1 MFLNFKDSEQ
11 YANHSKKTLLKL
23 SKIVSDFKNQELSSL
38 EEKEEP
44 PSTLLFKELSKPVL
58 DDKKLNRIK
67 TKGTFPK
74 IRRPDEERNIQLII
88 EKMKRYRGYEQ
99 FITLHKICDKSLM
112 IMAAVGNIERF
123 NKGETIYAKK
133 DHADKFYYIIK
144 GSVSVIDFDPKKFTV
159 EYGNKIDDYKN
170 KNNNIK
176 NSNLILDYYSNIK
189 PKENDKSTSLFN
201 SISSVSYASSNY
213 DNSNSSSI
221 FNDKGKDLLQTKMER
236 IEKIKTRVIRT
247 NSNKKAL
254 LDEVIISKKRKPF
267 FFKDNYINND
277 KRESAKEEKNNN
289 NENKNKYIESFNRL
303 QIILNKHKEKCT
315 IINEFR
321 EGNFFGEWELIY
333 KKNRQYTAYT
343 LEDTDLLVL
352 DSSFFKDYFKSEMMI
367 MDFERKF
374 FIRKTIPILNINY
387 LPIMIPIFYSKG
399 DIVYTEF
406 DTAKYF
412 YIIYK
417 GLGALKQL
425 KAAKDKKDIMLHIK
439 KLETLM
445 IIDKGCIVGLE
456 CTKNFNNQNEENVYY
471 DNTFIITEQ
480 NTLVYRINLNKFK
493 INKEDQINLKNWLK
507 ELYQKQYKLIKDYR
521 EKLNKPKITREMLL
535 KNFDK
540 KYKKFYFCRD
550 LMKTTINNNNKKNE
564 FPFKKKLIN
573 LSTTFRK
580 RKPNFFSD
588 NKYNISTLFSN
599 YKSYSNRSSLSNANS
614 ISCNSQSKSKSNTKS
629 TKLTSISYN
638 NKTIIPFL
646 LKDEFYTNNKSL
658 NPINQRNC
666 NANELGSLYDK
677 KKMSTFSSGE
687 NKDDDIN
694 AFNYKMSKLWNSKS
708 KPKNSKNRNTKNES
722 VQTLQKLR
730 YDDSFYKLI
739 FKNHFRKVAV
749 SSKKKN
755 AKKKINLFLYD
766 SGQFNI
772 PLLGLSTKKTK
783 LKKNLI
789 KSH

>member
-1 MFLNFKDSEQ
+1 ME
-11 YANHSKKTLLKL
+11 
-23 SKIVSDFKNQELSSL
+23 
-38 EEKEEP
+38 
-44 PSTLLFKELSKPVL
+44 
-58 DDKKLNRIK
+58 IK
-67 TKGTFPK
+67 
-74 IRRPDEERNIQLII
+74 
-88 EKMKRYRGYEQ
+88 
-99 FITLHKICDKSLM
+99 LM
-112 IMAAVGNIERF
+112 I
-123 NKGETIYAKK
+123 
-133 DHADKFYYIIK
+133 
-144 GSVSVIDFDPKKFTV
+144 
-159 EYGNKIDDYKN
+159 
-170 KNNNIK
+170 
-176 NSNLILDYYSNIK
+176 ILDYYSNIK

-315 IINEFR
+315 IINEYR

-425 KAAKDKKDIMLHIK
+425 KSAKDKKDIMLHIK

-456 CTKNFNNQNEENVYY
+456 CTKNFNNKNEENVYY

-614 ISCNSQSKSKSNTKS
+614 ISCNSQSKSKSNT
-629 TKLTSISYN
+629 
-638 NKTIIPFL
+638 
-646 LKDEFYTNNKSL
+646 SL

-687 NKDDDIN
+687 NKDDYIN

-708 KPKNSKNRNTKNES
+708 KPKNSKNSNTKNES

-739 FKNHFRKVAV
+739 FKNHFRKVAI

-755 AKKKINLFLYD
+755 AKKKINFFLYD

-789 KSH
+789 ESH

>member
-1 MFLNFKDSEQ
+1 
-11 YANHSKKTLLKL
+11 
-23 SKIVSDFKNQELSSL
+23 
-38 EEKEEP
+38 
-44 PSTLLFKELSKPVL
+44 
-58 DDKKLNRIK
+58 
-67 TKGTFPK
+67 
-74 IRRPDEERNIQLII
+74 
-88 EKMKRYRGYEQ
+88 
-99 FITLHKICDKSLM
+99 
-112 IMAAVGNIERF
+112 
-123 NKGETIYAKK
+123 
-133 DHADKFYYIIK
+133 
-144 GSVSVIDFDPKKFTV
+144 
-159 EYGNKIDDYKN
+159 
-170 KNNNIK
+170 
-176 NSNLILDYYSNIK
+176 
-189 PKENDKSTSLFN
+189 
-201 SISSVSYASSNY
+201 
-213 DNSNSSSI
+213 
-221 FNDKGKDLLQTKMER
+221 
-236 IEKIKTRVIRT
+236 
-247 NSNKKAL
+247 
-254 LDEVIISKKRKPF
+254 
-267 FFKDNYINND
+267 
-277 KRESAKEEKNNN
+277 
-289 NENKNKYIESFNRL
+289 
-303 QIILNKHKEKCT
+303 
-315 IINEFR
+315 
-321 EGNFFGEWELIY
+321 
-333 KKNRQYTAYT
+333 
-343 LEDTDLLVL
+343 
-352 DSSFFKDYFKSEMMI
+352 
-367 MDFERKF
+367 
-374 FIRKTIPILNINY
+374 
-387 LPIMIPIFYSKG
+387 
-399 DIVYTEF
+399 
-406 DTAKYF
+406 
-412 YIIYK
+412 
-417 GLGALKQL
+417 
-425 KAAKDKKDIMLHIK
+425 
-439 KLETLM
+439 
-445 IIDKGCIVGLE
+445 
-456 CTKNFNNQNEENVYY
+456 
-471 DNTFIITEQ
+471 
-480 NTLVYRINLNKFK
+480 
-493 INKEDQINLKNWLK
+493 
-507 ELYQKQYKLIKDYR
+507 
-521 EKLNKPKITREMLL
+521 MLL

-708 KPKNSKNRNTKNES
+708 KPKNRQNSNTKNES
-722 VQTLQKLR
+722 VQTLQKLK

-739 FKNHFRKVAV
+739 FKNHFRKVAI

-789 KSH
+789 ESH